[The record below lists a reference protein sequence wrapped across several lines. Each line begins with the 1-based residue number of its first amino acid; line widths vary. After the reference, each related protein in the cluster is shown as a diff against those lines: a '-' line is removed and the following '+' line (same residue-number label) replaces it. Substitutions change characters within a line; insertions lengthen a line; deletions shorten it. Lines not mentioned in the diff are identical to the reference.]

1 MKRGGLILCAALA
14 LAVTSGAALA
24 NQPDFEIKG
33 LRIGMSEAEFKKLNP
48 KAKCESSRREKDWDS
63 SIARVRMCSVSDFTM
78 ATRKADSSLFAFYD
92 GRLGSW
98 NASFY
103 ESYGRELRDALASK
117 FGPPR
122 MEPNAQGALWQ
133 FDKATMYLGTI
144 TGSSAL
150 LIVRSDMSDAEDRKV
165 EEIKRR
171 KGKADL

>member
-14 LAVTSGAALA
+14 LAGTSGAALA

-63 SIARVRMCSVSDFTM
+63 SIARVRMCSVDGFTM

-103 ESYGRELRDALASK
+103 ASK
-117 FGPPR
+117 FGQPR

-150 LIVRSDMSDAEDRKV
+150 LIVRSDISDAEDRKV